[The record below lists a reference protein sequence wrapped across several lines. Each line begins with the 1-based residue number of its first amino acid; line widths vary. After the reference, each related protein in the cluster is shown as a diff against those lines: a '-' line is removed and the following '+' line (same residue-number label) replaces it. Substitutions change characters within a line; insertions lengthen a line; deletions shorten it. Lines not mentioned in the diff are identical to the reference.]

1 MNVRA
6 IFSFLLLMMAAS
18 GVFQPGGQHV
28 SASELPGQ
36 EPVIITAKQN
46 TFRTSAVL
54 PDCYTYAVERGDPK
68 TGPSVTLSKLAA
80 GCKVPWHTHSA
91 NAQVLFVSGTFQLQM
106 KGQPVQVLTQGSYAY
121 VPANHQHQESCLDGC
136 KYYVVREGAADVH
149 YVNPAGS
156 EIAAKIALAALGE
169 RPADS
174 VPQ

>member
-1 MNVRA
+1 MDVRT
-6 IFSFLLLMMAAS
+6 IFSFSLLLIAAPVVAQS
-18 GVFQPGGQHV
+18 GRQPT

-36 EPVIITAKQN
+36 EPVIKTAKHN
-46 TFRTSAVL
+46 TFRTSTVL

-68 TGPSVTLSKLAA
+68 TGPSVTLSKLAV

-136 KYYVVREGAADVH
+136 TYYVIREGPADVH
-149 YVNPAGS
+149 YVNPAGN
-156 EIAAKIALAALGE
+156 EIAPEIGLAAVGE
-169 RPADS
+169 RLADA